1 MALLPRVTALAAALT
16 FLITRYTT
24 YSLTPFA
31 TFPLLFSILF
41 LLYQLYSILVWPH
54 YISTLRHLP
63 QAPNAHWF
71 WGQTKRVLA
80 EPSGRPMRDWVQ
92 NVPNQG
98 LITYSVWFQQRVLI
112 TTPAALGEVLVT
124 KNYDFVKP
132 WHFRNGL
139 GRILGIGV
147 LLAEGEEHKI
157 QRKNLAPAFAFGH
170 LKRNIVPIFWSKAQE
185 LVDCLANVS
194 TAAVDKK
201 HVSDTDNTN
210 LENAAAEHVH
220 GAVDVGNWT
229 SRATLDIIGLS
240 GMGQDFNALQDP
252 DNKLHQTYKL
262 IFNPGKAG
270 RMLQVLAIFLPSW
283 LTRNLPIKRNQE
295 LNAASAYI
303 KQVCRDLIAKKR
315 TVLAEKG
322 VEDVDILSVAL
333 GSGGF
338 QDHELVNQMMT
349 FLIAGHETT
358 ATAMI
363 WSLYLLCKHKSIQ
376 TTLRAE
382 IRSRIPSLS
391 SPITAAQIDSC
402 DYLQA
407 FCTEVL
413 RLWPPVSLTLR
424 VADRDTSIQGQFIPR
439 GTTII
444 LAPAAINTCTHLW
457 GKDALEFRPERW
469 LKSNKSQSGNGGEE
483 GKRGGA
489 DSNYSF
495 LTFLHGPRSCIGQK
509 FSQYELACLL
519 AAWVGRY
526 DTSFEKGSP
535 LAHGEPEIKGGI
547 TAKPKGGL
555 WTTLEE
561 VPGW

>member
-1 MALLPRVTALAAALT
+1 
-16 FLITRYTT
+16 
-24 YSLTPFA
+24 
-31 TFPLLFSILF
+31 
-41 LLYQLYSILVWPH
+41 
-54 YISTLRHLP
+54 
-63 QAPNAHWF
+63 
-71 WGQTKRVLA
+71 
-80 EPSGRPMRDWVQ
+80 
-92 NVPNQG
+92 
-98 LITYSVWFQQRVLI
+98 
-112 TTPAALGEVLVT
+112 
-124 KNYDFVKP
+124 
-132 WHFRNGL
+132 
-139 GRILGIGV
+139 
-147 LLAEGEEHKI
+147 
-157 QRKNLAPAFAFGH
+157 
-170 LKRNIVPIFWSKAQE
+170 
-185 LVDCLANVS
+185 
-194 TAAVDKK
+194 
-201 HVSDTDNTN
+201 
-210 LENAAAEHVH
+210 
-220 GAVDVGNWT
+220 
-229 SRATLDIIGLS
+229 
-240 GMGQDFNALQDP
+240 
-252 DNKLHQTYKL
+252 
-262 IFNPGKAG
+262 
-270 RMLQVLAIFLPSW
+270 MLQVLAIFLPSW

-358 ATAMI
+358 ATAMVSSFFFSHFLERKRKQKGNKKEIVINIPIKPPPSQI

-469 LKSNKSQSGNGGEE
+469 LKSNKSPSGNGNGEE

-519 AAWVGRY
+519 AAWVSFSFFFVFSFLVVVISMLTIRESFCKKYRSEDMTLHLKREVLLLMVNRKLRY
-526 DTSFEKGSP
+526 VFFFFLFFGDFLS
-535 LAHGEPEIKGGI
+535 
-547 TAKPKGGL
+547 
-555 WTTLEE
+555 
-561 VPGW
+561 

>member
-270 RMLQVLAIFLPSW
+270 RYYGQLIFFY
-283 LTRNLPIKRNQE
+283 
-295 LNAASAYI
+295 YI
-303 KQVCRDLIAKKR
+303 YC
-315 TVLAEKG
+315 
-322 VEDVDILSVAL
+322 S
-333 GSGGF
+333 
-338 QDHELVNQMMT
+338 HE
-349 FLIAGHETT
+349 I
-358 ATAMI
+358 
-363 WSLYLLCKHKSIQ
+363 
-376 TTLRAE
+376 
-382 IRSRIPSLS
+382 IP
-391 SPITAAQIDSC
+391 
-402 DYLQA
+402 
-407 FCTEVL
+407 
-413 RLWPPVSLTLR
+413 
-424 VADRDTSIQGQFIPR
+424 
-439 GTTII
+439 
-444 LAPAAINTCTHLW
+444 
-457 GKDALEFRPERW
+457 
-469 LKSNKSQSGNGGEE
+469 
-483 GKRGGA
+483 
-489 DSNYSF
+489 
-495 LTFLHGPRSCIGQK
+495 LTFDP
-509 FSQYELACLL
+509 LL
-519 AAWVGRY
+519 
-526 DTSFEKGSP
+526 
-535 LAHGEPEIKGGI
+535 
-547 TAKPKGGL
+547 
-555 WTTLEE
+555 
-561 VPGW
+561 